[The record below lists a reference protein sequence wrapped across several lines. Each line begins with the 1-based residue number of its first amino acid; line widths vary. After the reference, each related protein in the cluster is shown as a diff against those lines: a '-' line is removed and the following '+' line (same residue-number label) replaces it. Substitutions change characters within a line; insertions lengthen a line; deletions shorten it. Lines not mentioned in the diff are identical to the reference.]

1 MGEQH
6 ALAYSVWTLGSF
18 AIGVIGYA
26 LTAMGILRLSC
37 RRRNKIYWL
46 LVSVAMALSASIWVT
61 GLYVFNEIRAAIFNL
76 AAAGFLALAC
86 VQVARDFA
94 IDRLPARYCVLA
106 SLSAA
111 TLFCI
116 LIVHA
121 MIFPTY
127 AAIEPRDAFFLLIIC
142 HFSIALFVV
151 VLVQERSEARL
162 RRLANTDALTGIPN
176 RQHFMGHLPY
186 GVEEGDAFL
195 MVDID
200 HFKKINDCYGHEA
213 GDEVLIGVA
222 QAIARAAGRE
232 VAFGRLGG
240 EEFGLFL
247 RRSFPATARE
257 IALKI
262 CHDVRSLRFGADEQP
277 ITTSVSVGIAVTNGT
292 SSAKALRD
300 RADRALYNAKR
311 RGRDRVELYEQDD
324 LSAVEEQ
331 QLSSLQLGS

>member
-116 LIVHA
+116 LIGHA

-127 AAIEPRDAFFLLIIC
+127 AAIEPRDAFFLLVIC

-176 RQHFMGHLPY
+176 RQHFNRLIESRPHDVKPSRRILHSDLVLGTAMVFRYAPSQPKIRCRLWFAAVRRIGMAQCHLPRRFCLQ
-186 GVEEGDAFL
+186 ARSS
-195 MVDID
+195 
-200 HFKKINDCYGHEA
+200 
-213 GDEVLIGVA
+213 IGNNRLRLGAA
-222 QAIARAAGRE
+222 QACRSPAG
-232 VAFGRLGG
+232 
-240 EEFGLFL
+240 
-247 RRSFPATARE
+247 S
-257 IALKI
+257 
-262 CHDVRSLRFGADEQP
+262 
-277 ITTSVSVGIAVTNGT
+277 
-292 SSAKALRD
+292 
-300 RADRALYNAKR
+300 
-311 RGRDRVELYEQDD
+311 RV
-324 LSAVEEQ
+324 
-331 QLSSLQLGS
+331 